1 MKELPPKFIPSPIKR
16 ITSDQLQDLYD
27 KIDSI
32 ADEFRALLRQADYRK
47 ESEVSDLFPLLA
59 DLKAEVRR
67 LVRRR

>member
-1 MKELPPKFIPSPIKR
+1 MKELPKFTPSPIKR

-67 LVRRR
+67 LIRRR